1 MMISMIVII
10 IKIIFLNSLFTDR
23 SRTGTNHH

>member
-1 MMISMIVII
+1 MMIPMIVIV
-10 IKIIFLNSLFTDR
+10 IKIIFFNSLFTDR